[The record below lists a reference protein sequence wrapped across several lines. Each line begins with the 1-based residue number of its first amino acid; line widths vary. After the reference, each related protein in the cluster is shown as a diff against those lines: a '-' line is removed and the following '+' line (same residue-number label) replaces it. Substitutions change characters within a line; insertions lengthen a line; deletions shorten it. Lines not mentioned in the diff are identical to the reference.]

1 MPRNK
6 DLKNRRTKRITAQAI
21 FAFLSIALVPVY
33 TLIFGT
39 KEDPFLH
46 TLSGIGNA
54 FDHRVS
60 FIFWGSITGLA
71 IVFYTLYVFAKIDY
85 RDKRS
90 RRYLYLSHICLV
102 LTVLTPA
109 LKDVF
114 PVWHALHVVFSAL
127 FALLFVASIL
137 LFLQYLSKSNQ
148 ELSKKSLFLLIA
160 CVGISIISLFLMG
173 LNGVVEI
180 LFFIGIAV
188 FLFVLGVYLD
198 RFVEKRQS
206 FKPVHSSRK
215 KKEKREFEDEKTADN
230 Q

>member
-1 MPRNK
+1 MKNS
-6 DLKNRRTKRITAQAI
+6 LKRKQAKKLTAQAL
-21 FAFLSIALVPVY
+21 FAFFSIALVPVY

-54 FDHRVS
+54 FDHKLS

-71 IVFYTLYVFAKIDY
+71 LVFYTLYVFAKIDY

-90 RRYLYLSHICLV
+90 RRFLYGSHICLI
-102 LTVLTPA
+102 LTVVTPA

-114 PVWHALHVVFSAL
+114 PVWHFIHVVFSTL
-127 FALLFVASIL
+127 FSLLLVASIL

-148 ELSKKSLFLLIA
+148 ELSKKSLFLLIG
-160 CVGISIISLFLMG
+160 CVGMSVATLFLMG

-180 LFFIGIAV
+180 MFFIGISV
-188 FLFVLGVYLD
+188 FLFVLGIYLD
-198 RFVEKRQS
+198 NFVEKKLK
-206 FKPVHSSRK
+206 FKYKDGKVKGIKLELR
-215 KKEKREFEDEKTADN
+215 DEEITFDE
-230 Q
+230 

>member
-1 MPRNK
+1 MKNS
-6 DLKNRRTKRITAQAI
+6 LKKQQAKKITAQAL
-21 FAFLSIALVPVY
+21 FAFFSIALVPVY

-39 KEDPFLH
+39 KEDPFLY

-54 FDHRVS
+54 FDHKLS

-71 IVFYTLYVFAKIDY
+71 LVFYTLYVFAKIDY

-90 RRYLYLSHICLV
+90 RRFLYGSHLCLI

-114 PVWHALHVVFSAL
+114 PVWHFVHVVFSTL
-127 FALLFVASIL
+127 FSLLLVASIL

-148 ELSKKSLFLLIA
+148 ELSKKSLFLLIG
-160 CVGISIISLFLMG
+160 CVGMSVATLFLMG

-180 LFFIGIAV
+180 MFFIGISV
-188 FLFVLGVYLD
+188 FLFVLGIYLD
-198 RFVEKRQS
+198 NFVEKKLK
-206 FKPVHSSRK
+206 FKYKDGKVKGLKLELR
-215 KKEKREFEDEKTADN
+215 DEEITFDE
-230 Q
+230 

>member
-1 MPRNK
+1 MKNS
-6 DLKNRRTKRITAQAI
+6 LKKQQAKKITAQAL
-21 FAFLSIALVPVY
+21 FAFFSIALVPIY

-54 FDHRVS
+54 FDHKLS

-71 IVFYTLYVFAKIDY
+71 LVFYTLYVFAKIDY

-90 RRYLYLSHICLV
+90 RRFLYGSHICLI
-102 LTVLTPA
+102 LTVVTPA

-114 PVWHALHVVFSAL
+114 PVWHFIHVVFSTL
-127 FALLFVASIL
+127 FSLLLVASIL

-148 ELSKKSLFLLIA
+148 ELSKKSLFLLIG
-160 CVGISIISLFLMG
+160 CVGMSVATLFLMG

-180 LFFIGIAV
+180 MFFIGISV
-188 FLFVLGVYLD
+188 FLFVLGIYLD
-198 RFVEKRQS
+198 NFVEKKLK
-206 FKPVHSSRK
+206 FKYKDGKVKGLKLELR
-215 KKEKREFEDEKTADN
+215 DEEITFDE
-230 Q
+230 

>member
-1 MPRNK
+1 MKNS
-6 DLKNRRTKRITAQAI
+6 LKKQQAKKITAQAM
-21 FAFLSIALVPVY
+21 FAFFSIALVPIY

-54 FDHRVS
+54 FDHKLS

-71 IVFYTLYVFAKIDY
+71 LVFYTLHVFAKIDY

-90 RRYLYLSHICLV
+90 RRFLYGSHICLI
-102 LTVLTPA
+102 LTVVTPA

-114 PVWHALHVVFSAL
+114 PVWHFIHVVFSTL
-127 FALLFVASIL
+127 FSLLLVASIL

-148 ELSKKSLFLLIA
+148 ELSKRSLFLLIG
-160 CVGISIISLFLMG
+160 CVGMSVATLFLMG

-180 LFFIGIAV
+180 LFFIGISV
-188 FLFVLGVYLD
+188 FLFVLGIYLD
-198 RFVEKRQS
+198 NFVEKKLKLKYKDGKVKGLKLELR
-206 FKPVHSSRK
+206 
-215 KKEKREFEDEKTADN
+215 DEEITFDE
-230 Q
+230 